1 MVCKK
6 ISGRLCLLLAV
17 LLLLCA
23 WLPLGV
29 AHAEEQSD
37 PAIDTSWYK
46 ADGVFFSLE
55 DRADF
60 LGFLSLISQGVTFQN
75 QSLQLIND
83 IDLQGA
89 VLPAA
94 GVFSGFLDGKG
105 HALVHFSQTGARPA
119 LFDTLTST
127 ATVQNLTFSDVSLQ
141 GNAQAA
147 ALAVLAQSGA
157 TIHNCTVSGGSVSAP
172 VAGGLVVHLLG
183 NASLSHCENSAQ
195 VSAEKIA
202 GGLAAQSIAE
212 QSETAQLTACINRGK
227 VSAGQTAGGLVGT
240 AQQIAFTHGLNFA
253 DVSLVGTQGEAG
265 GLVGSATLT
274 AMEGCTNSGAISA
287 SAKSSAKVLLGGLAG
302 SAGGAI
308 SNVCNTGSIKSVST
322 HSQSASGGL
331 FGAFTTGAVE
341 KAHNQGSVAGQ
352 ANTGGLF
359 GTANFV
365 PQEADAFYQLENQGA
380 VSGQANTGGLFGCLA
395 LSADSQTRSIS
406 RVLAQGANFGSVNG
420 TRSVGG
426 LVGQFTLADRTATAQ
441 SLMADS
447 MNLGQIEGES
457 QVGGLVGT
465 LPRIRCAENTALIQ
479 TSYHKG
485 NVLAK
490 TSVGTMAGAMQ
501 AEGAVFDHC
510 ASPAGKQMTGAGT
523 VDGVTELS
531 EDEFRSDA
539 LLTLLNSGRS
549 VWSFSDK
556 GEAIFAF
563 ITELLAPSASVKD
576 EAVVKHTYPL
586 VLSSTAG
593 AEITYR
599 ITMTADDKPET
610 SDPQTLYSGESLSL
624 AAYAPGTELVIEA
637 TAKAADGTQSEPATL
652 HLQIQAVQPLTITG
666 LSLSAASREYDG
678 TTTIALQ
685 GTPSLMGAIT
695 EGDDIHVD
703 GAPYG
708 RFLDKDA
715 GTGKVVSVQG
725 ISLVGADAEYYTLI
739 TPIFTADIARR
750 PLTLQNVAI
759 ADKGYDGT
767 AAANVSNID
776 LVGVLE
782 GESVSVDYLNAK
794 AAFIS
799 PDRGENVAAF
809 VTNLQLQGAD
819 SHNYSLLETTAMAS
833 GRIVT
838 MPSIDRVNTAQSGQC
853 TLSLDGLESVMPS
866 MLSPGENGTVQLYAV
881 ANDIPLPEKA
891 QTAKDDLTQSLMA
904 VDLQLKQ
911 AYVQDGVRQSE
922 STLPPGMVTSPLT
935 VHFTFATNDKKQAF
949 QICQMD
955 ASGDLIALETQ
966 TQNNSDDTVTLTAQ
980 TQSMGTF
987 VIQGTKQD
995 TSSEASFATVLPYV
1009 LLLIIVLLIIF
1020 AGRRTKGSKG

>member
-274 AMEGCTNSGAISA
+274 AMEGCTNSGAVSA

-341 KAHNQGSVAGQ
+341 KARNQGSVAGQ

-510 ASPAGKQMTGAGT
+510 ASPAGKQMTGAGA

-599 ITMTADDKPET
+599 ITLTADDKTET

-739 TPIFTADIARR
+739 TPIFTADIVRR

>member
-202 GGLAAQSIAE
+202 GGLAAQSLAE
-212 QSETAQLTACINRGK
+212 QSETTQLTACINRGK

-274 AMEGCTNSGAISA
+274 AMEGCTNSGAVSA
-287 SAKSSAKVLLGGLAG
+287 SAKSSDKVLLGGLAG
-302 SAGGAI
+302 SVGGAI

-341 KAHNQGSVAGQ
+341 KARNQGSVAGQ

-441 SLMADS
+441 SLVADS

-510 ASPAGKQMTGAGT
+510 ASPAGKQITGAGA

-556 GEAIFAF
+556 GEAVFAF
-563 ITELLAPSASVKD
+563 LTELLAPSASVKD

-599 ITMTADDKPET
+599 ITMTADDKTET
-610 SDPQTLYSGESLSL
+610 SDPQTLFSGESLSL

-652 HLQIQAVQPLTITG
+652 RLQIQAVQPLTITG

-725 ISLVGADAEYYTLI
+725 LSLVGADAEYYTLI
-739 TPIFTADIARR
+739 TPIFTADIVRR

-935 VHFTFATNDKKQAF
+935 VHFTFATNDKKQTF

>member
-172 VAGGLVVHLLG
+172 IAGGLVVHLLG

-274 AMEGCTNSGAISA
+274 AMEGCTNSGAVSA

-341 KAHNQGSVAGQ
+341 KARNQGSVAGQ

-599 ITMTADDKPET
+599 ITMTADDKRET

-739 TPIFTADIARR
+739 TPIFTADIVRR

>member
-212 QSETAQLTACINRGK
+212 QSETTQLTACINRGK

-274 AMEGCTNSGAISA
+274 AMEGCTNSGAVSA

-341 KAHNQGSVAGQ
+341 KARNQGSVAGQ

-485 NVLAK
+485 NALAK

-510 ASPAGKQMTGAGT
+510 ASPAGKQMTGAGA

-599 ITMTADDKPET
+599 ITMTADDKTET

-739 TPIFTADIARR
+739 TPIFTADIVRR

>member
-212 QSETAQLTACINRGK
+212 QSETTQLTACINRGK

-274 AMEGCTNSGAISA
+274 AMEGCTNSGAVSA

-341 KAHNQGSVAGQ
+341 KARNQGSVAGQ

-510 ASPAGKQMTGAGT
+510 ASPAGKQMTGAGA

-549 VWSFSDK
+549 VWSFSDN

-599 ITMTADDKPET
+599 ITLTADDKTET

-739 TPIFTADIARR
+739 TPIFTADIVRR

>member
-274 AMEGCTNSGAISA
+274 AMEGCTNSGAVSA

-341 KAHNQGSVAGQ
+341 KARNQGSVAGQ

-485 NVLAK
+485 NALAK

-510 ASPAGKQMTGAGT
+510 ASPAGKQMTGAGA

-549 VWSFSDK
+549 VWSFSDN

-599 ITMTADDKPET
+599 ITMTADDKTET

-739 TPIFTADIARR
+739 TPIFTADIVRR

>member
-147 ALAVLAQSGA
+147 ALAVLAQSEA

-212 QSETAQLTACINRGK
+212 QSETTQLTACINRGK

-274 AMEGCTNSGAISA
+274 AMEGCTNSGAVSA

-341 KAHNQGSVAGQ
+341 KARNQGSVAGQ

-510 ASPAGKQMTGAGT
+510 ASPAGKQMTGAGA

-549 VWSFSDK
+549 VWSFSDN

-599 ITMTADDKPET
+599 ITMTADDKTET

-739 TPIFTADIARR
+739 TPIFTADIVRR

-935 VHFTFATNDKKQAF
+935 VHFTFATNDKKQTF

-995 TSSEASFATVLPYV
+995 TSSEASFATILPYV

>member
-212 QSETAQLTACINRGK
+212 QSETTQLTACINRGK

-274 AMEGCTNSGAISA
+274 AMEGCTNSGAVSA

-341 KAHNQGSVAGQ
+341 KARNQGSVAGQ

-490 TSVGTMAGAMQ
+490 TSVGTMAGVMQ

-510 ASPAGKQMTGAGT
+510 ASPAGKQMTGAGA

-549 VWSFSDK
+549 VWSFSDN

-599 ITMTADDKPET
+599 ITMTADDKTET

-666 LSLSAASREYDG
+666 LSLSAASREYDA

-739 TPIFTADIARR
+739 TPIFTADIVRR

>member
-212 QSETAQLTACINRGK
+212 QSETTQLTACINRGK

-274 AMEGCTNSGAISA
+274 AMEGCTNSGAVSA
-287 SAKSSAKVLLGGLAG
+287 SAKSSDKVLLGGLAG
-302 SAGGAI
+302 SVGGAI

-341 KAHNQGSVAGQ
+341 KARNQGSVAGQ

-441 SLMADS
+441 SLVADS

-510 ASPAGKQMTGAGT
+510 ASPAGKQITGAGA

-531 EDEFRSDA
+531 EDEFPSDA

-556 GEAIFAF
+556 GEAVFAF
-563 ITELLAPSASVKD
+563 LTELLAPSASVKD

-599 ITMTADDKPET
+599 ITMTADDKTET
-610 SDPQTLYSGESLSL
+610 SDPQTLFSGESLSL

-652 HLQIQAVQPLTITG
+652 RLQIQAVQPLTITG

-725 ISLVGADAEYYTLI
+725 LSLVGADAEYYTLI
-739 TPIFTADIARR
+739 TPIFTADIVRR

-935 VHFTFATNDKKQAF
+935 VHFTFATNDKKQTF

>member
-212 QSETAQLTACINRGK
+212 QSETTQLTACINRGK

-274 AMEGCTNSGAISA
+274 AMEGCTNSGAVSA
-287 SAKSSAKVLLGGLAG
+287 SAKSSDKVLLGGLAG
-302 SAGGAI
+302 SVGGAI

-341 KAHNQGSVAGQ
+341 KARNQGSVAGQ

-441 SLMADS
+441 SLVADS

-510 ASPAGKQMTGAGT
+510 ASPAGKQITGAGA

-556 GEAIFAF
+556 GEAVFAF

-725 ISLVGADAEYYTLI
+725 LSLVGADAEYYTLI
-739 TPIFTADIARR
+739 TPIFTADIVRR

>member
-274 AMEGCTNSGAISA
+274 AMEGCTNSGAVSA

-341 KAHNQGSVAGQ
+341 KARNQGSVAGQ

-549 VWSFSDK
+549 VWSFSDN

-599 ITMTADDKPET
+599 ITMTADDKTET

-739 TPIFTADIARR
+739 TPIFTADIVRR

-1020 AGRRTKGSKG
+1020 AGRRTKDSKG

>member
-227 VSAGQTAGGLVGT
+227 VSAGQAAGGLVGT

-274 AMEGCTNSGAISA
+274 AMEGCTNSGAVSA

-341 KAHNQGSVAGQ
+341 KARNQGSVAGQ

-510 ASPAGKQMTGAGT
+510 ASPAGKQMTGAGA

-549 VWSFSDK
+549 VWSFSDN

-599 ITMTADDKPET
+599 ITMTADDKTET

-739 TPIFTADIARR
+739 TPIFTADIVRR

>member
-37 PAIDTSWYK
+37 LAIDTSWYK

-274 AMEGCTNSGAISA
+274 AMEGCTNSGAVSA

-341 KAHNQGSVAGQ
+341 KARNQGSVAGQ

-490 TSVGTMAGAMQ
+490 TSVGTMAGVMQ

-510 ASPAGKQMTGAGT
+510 ASPAGKQMTGAGA

-599 ITMTADDKPET
+599 ITMTADDKTET

-739 TPIFTADIARR
+739 TPIFTADIVRR

>member
-46 ADGVFFSLE
+46 ADSVFFSLE

-274 AMEGCTNSGAISA
+274 AMEGCTNSGAVSA

-341 KAHNQGSVAGQ
+341 KARNQGSVAGQ

-490 TSVGTMAGAMQ
+490 TSVGTMAGVMQ

-510 ASPAGKQMTGAGT
+510 ASPAGKQMTGAGA

-549 VWSFSDK
+549 VWSFSDN

-739 TPIFTADIARR
+739 TPIFTADIVRR

>member
-274 AMEGCTNSGAISA
+274 AMEGCTNSGAVSA

-341 KAHNQGSVAGQ
+341 KARNQGSVAGQ

-510 ASPAGKQMTGAGT
+510 ASPAGKQMTGAGA

-599 ITMTADDKPET
+599 ITMTADDKTET

-739 TPIFTADIARR
+739 TPIFTADIVRR

>member
-274 AMEGCTNSGAISA
+274 AMEGCTNSGAVSA

-341 KAHNQGSVAGQ
+341 KARNQGSVAGQ

-510 ASPAGKQMTGAGT
+510 ASPAGKQMTGAGA

-549 VWSFSDK
+549 VWSFSDN

-739 TPIFTADIARR
+739 TPIFTADIVRR

-935 VHFTFATNDKKQAF
+935 VHFTFATNDKKQTF

-995 TSSEASFATVLPYV
+995 TSSEASFATILPYV

>member
-341 KAHNQGSVAGQ
+341 KARNQGSVAGQ

-599 ITMTADDKPET
+599 ITMTADDKTET

>member
-37 PAIDTSWYK
+37 LAIDTSWYK

-212 QSETAQLTACINRGK
+212 QSETTQLTACINRGK

-274 AMEGCTNSGAISA
+274 AMEGCTNSGAVSA

-341 KAHNQGSVAGQ
+341 KARNQGSVAGQ

-510 ASPAGKQMTGAGT
+510 ASPAGKQMTGAGA

-549 VWSFSDK
+549 VWSFSDN

-599 ITMTADDKPET
+599 ITMTADDKTET

-739 TPIFTADIARR
+739 TPIFTADIVRR

>member
-341 KAHNQGSVAGQ
+341 KARNQGSVAGQ

-739 TPIFTADIARR
+739 TPIFTADIVRR

-935 VHFTFATNDKKQAF
+935 VHFTFATNDKKQTF

-995 TSSEASFATVLPYV
+995 TSSEASFATILPYV

>member
-212 QSETAQLTACINRGK
+212 QSETTQLTACINRGK

-274 AMEGCTNSGAISA
+274 AMEGCTNSGAVSA

-341 KAHNQGSVAGQ
+341 KARNQGSVAGQ

-510 ASPAGKQMTGAGT
+510 ASPAGKQMTGAGA

-549 VWSFSDK
+549 VWSFSDN

-599 ITMTADDKPET
+599 ITMTADDKRET

-739 TPIFTADIARR
+739 TPIFTADIVRR

>member
-37 PAIDTSWYK
+37 LAIDTSWYK

-274 AMEGCTNSGAISA
+274 AMEGCTNSGAVSA

-341 KAHNQGSVAGQ
+341 KARNQGSVAGQ

-995 TSSEASFATVLPYV
+995 TSSEASFATILPYV

>member
-995 TSSEASFATVLPYV
+995 TSSEASFATILPYV

>member
-212 QSETAQLTACINRGK
+212 QSETTQLTACINRGK

-274 AMEGCTNSGAISA
+274 AMEGCTNSGAVSA

-341 KAHNQGSVAGQ
+341 KARNQGSVAGQ

-510 ASPAGKQMTGAGT
+510 ASPAGKQMTGAGA

-599 ITMTADDKPET
+599 ITMTADDKTET

-637 TAKAADGTQSEPATL
+637 TAKVADGTQSEPATL

-666 LSLSAASREYDG
+666 LSLSAASREYDA

-739 TPIFTADIARR
+739 TPIFTADIVRR

>member
-172 VAGGLVVHLLG
+172 IAGGLVVHLLG

-274 AMEGCTNSGAISA
+274 AMEGCTNSGAVSA

-341 KAHNQGSVAGQ
+341 KARNQGSVAGQ

-490 TSVGTMAGAMQ
+490 TSVGTMAGVMQ

-510 ASPAGKQMTGAGT
+510 ASPAGKQMTGAGA

-599 ITMTADDKPET
+599 ITMTADDKTET

-739 TPIFTADIARR
+739 TPIFTADIVRR

>member
-274 AMEGCTNSGAISA
+274 AMEGCTNSGAVSA

-341 KAHNQGSVAGQ
+341 KARNQGSVAGQ

-510 ASPAGKQMTGAGT
+510 ASPAGKQMTGAGA

-599 ITMTADDKPET
+599 ITMTADDKTET

-637 TAKAADGTQSEPATL
+637 TAKVADGTQSEPATL

-739 TPIFTADIARR
+739 TPIFTADIVRR

>member
-227 VSAGQTAGGLVGT
+227 VSAGQAAGGLVGT

-274 AMEGCTNSGAISA
+274 AMEGCTNSGAVSA

-341 KAHNQGSVAGQ
+341 KARNQGSVAGQ

-510 ASPAGKQMTGAGT
+510 ASPAGKQMTGAGA

-599 ITMTADDKPET
+599 ITLTADDKTET

-739 TPIFTADIARR
+739 TPIFTADIVRR

>member
-1 MVCKK
+1 M
-6 ISGRLCLLLAV
+6 
-17 LLLLCA
+17 
-23 WLPLGV
+23 
-29 AHAEEQSD
+29 
-37 PAIDTSWYK
+37 
-46 ADGVFFSLE
+46 
-55 DRADF
+55 
-60 LGFLSLISQGVTFQN
+60 
-75 QSLQLIND
+75 
-83 IDLQGA
+83 
-89 VLPAA
+89 
-94 GVFSGFLDGKG
+94 
-105 HALVHFSQTGARPA
+105 
-119 LFDTLTST
+119 
-127 ATVQNLTFSDVSLQ
+127 
-141 GNAQAA
+141 
-147 ALAVLAQSGA
+147 
-157 TIHNCTVSGGSVSAP
+157 
-172 VAGGLVVHLLG
+172 
-183 NASLSHCENSAQ
+183 
-195 VSAEKIA
+195 
-202 GGLAAQSIAE
+202 
-212 QSETAQLTACINRGK
+212 
-227 VSAGQTAGGLVGT
+227 
-240 AQQIAFTHGLNFA
+240 
-253 DVSLVGTQGEAG
+253 
-265 GLVGSATLT
+265 
-274 AMEGCTNSGAISA
+274 
-287 SAKSSAKVLLGGLAG
+287 
-302 SAGGAI
+302 
-308 SNVCNTGSIKSVST
+308 
-322 HSQSASGGL
+322 
-331 FGAFTTGAVE
+331 
-341 KAHNQGSVAGQ
+341 
-352 ANTGGLF
+352 
-359 GTANFV
+359 
-365 PQEADAFYQLENQGA
+365 
-380 VSGQANTGGLFGCLA
+380 
-395 LSADSQTRSIS
+395 
-406 RVLAQGANFGSVNG
+406 
-420 TRSVGG
+420 
-426 LVGQFTLADRTATAQ
+426 
-441 SLMADS
+441 
-447 MNLGQIEGES
+447 
-457 QVGGLVGT
+457 
-465 LPRIRCAENTALIQ
+465 
-479 TSYHKG
+479 
-485 NVLAK
+485 LAK

-510 ASPAGKQMTGAGT
+510 ASPAGKQITGAGA

-556 GEAIFAF
+556 GEAVFAF
-563 ITELLAPSASVKD
+563 LTELLAPSASVKD

-599 ITMTADDKPET
+599 ITMTADDKTET
-610 SDPQTLYSGESLSL
+610 SDPQTLFSGESLSL

-652 HLQIQAVQPLTITG
+652 RLQIQAVQPLTITG

-725 ISLVGADAEYYTLI
+725 LSLVGADAEYYTLI
-739 TPIFTADIARR
+739 TPIFTADIVRR

-935 VHFTFATNDKKQAF
+935 VHFTFATNDKKQTF

>member
-274 AMEGCTNSGAISA
+274 AMEGCTNSGAVSA

-341 KAHNQGSVAGQ
+341 KARNQGSVAGQ

-406 RVLAQGANFGSVNG
+406 RVLAQGANFSSVNG

-485 NVLAK
+485 NALAK

-510 ASPAGKQMTGAGT
+510 ASPAGKQMTGAGA

-599 ITMTADDKPET
+599 ITMTADDKTET

-739 TPIFTADIARR
+739 TPIFTADIVRR

-935 VHFTFATNDKKQAF
+935 VHFTFATNDKKQTF

-995 TSSEASFATVLPYV
+995 TSSEASFATILPYV

>member
-172 VAGGLVVHLLG
+172 IAGGLVVHLLG

-274 AMEGCTNSGAISA
+274 AMEGCTNSGAVSA

-341 KAHNQGSVAGQ
+341 KARNQGSVAGQ

-599 ITMTADDKPET
+599 ITMTADDKRET

-637 TAKAADGTQSEPATL
+637 TAKAADGAQSEPATL

-739 TPIFTADIARR
+739 TPIFTADIVRR

>member
-172 VAGGLVVHLLG
+172 IAGGLVVHLLG

-274 AMEGCTNSGAISA
+274 AMEGCTNSGAVSA

-341 KAHNQGSVAGQ
+341 KARNQGSVAGQ

-510 ASPAGKQMTGAGT
+510 ASPAGKQMTGAGA

-549 VWSFSDK
+549 VWSFSDN

-599 ITMTADDKPET
+599 ITMTADDKTET

-739 TPIFTADIARR
+739 TPIFTADIVRR

>member
-37 PAIDTSWYK
+37 LAIDTSWYK

-274 AMEGCTNSGAISA
+274 AMEGCTNSGAVSA

-341 KAHNQGSVAGQ
+341 KARNQGSVAGQ

-510 ASPAGKQMTGAGT
+510 ASPAGKQMTGAGA

-549 VWSFSDK
+549 VWSFSDN

-599 ITMTADDKPET
+599 ITMTADDKTET

-739 TPIFTADIARR
+739 TPIFTADIVRR

>member
-212 QSETAQLTACINRGK
+212 QSETTQLTACINRGK

-274 AMEGCTNSGAISA
+274 AMEGCTNSGAVSA
-287 SAKSSAKVLLGGLAG
+287 SAKSSDKVLLGGLAG
-302 SAGGAI
+302 SVGGAI

-341 KAHNQGSVAGQ
+341 KARNQGSVAGQ

-441 SLMADS
+441 SLVADS

-510 ASPAGKQMTGAGT
+510 ASPAGKQITGAGA

-556 GEAIFAF
+556 GEAVFAF
-563 ITELLAPSASVKD
+563 LTELLAPSASVKD

-599 ITMTADDKPET
+599 ITMTADDKTET
-610 SDPQTLYSGESLSL
+610 SDPQTLFSGESLSL

-652 HLQIQAVQPLTITG
+652 RLQIQAVQPLTITG

-725 ISLVGADAEYYTLI
+725 LSLVGADAEYYTLI
-739 TPIFTADIARR
+739 TPIFTADIVRR

-776 LVGVLE
+776 LVGALE

-935 VHFTFATNDKKQAF
+935 VHFTFATNDKKQTF

>member
-212 QSETAQLTACINRGK
+212 QSETTQLTACINRGK

-274 AMEGCTNSGAISA
+274 AMEGCTNSGAVSA

-341 KAHNQGSVAGQ
+341 KARNQGSVAGQ

-510 ASPAGKQMTGAGT
+510 ASPAGKQMTGAGA

-599 ITMTADDKPET
+599 ITLTADDKTET

-739 TPIFTADIARR
+739 TPIFTADIVRR

-955 ASGDLIALETQ
+955 APGDLIALETQ

-1009 LLLIIVLLIIF
+1009 LLLIISTAYHLC
-1020 AGRRTKGSKG
+1020 RPRTKGSKG

>member
-212 QSETAQLTACINRGK
+212 QSETTQLTACINRGK

-274 AMEGCTNSGAISA
+274 AMEGCTNSGAVSA

-341 KAHNQGSVAGQ
+341 KARNQGSVAGQ

-490 TSVGTMAGAMQ
+490 TSVGTMAGVMQ

-510 ASPAGKQMTGAGT
+510 ASPAGKQMTGAGA

-599 ITMTADDKPET
+599 ITMTADDKTET

-637 TAKAADGTQSEPATL
+637 TAKVADGTQSEPATL

-739 TPIFTADIARR
+739 TPIFTADIVRR

>member
-172 VAGGLVVHLLG
+172 IAGGLVVHLLG

-274 AMEGCTNSGAISA
+274 AMEGCTNSGAVSA

-341 KAHNQGSVAGQ
+341 KARNQGSVAGQ

-395 LSADSQTRSIS
+395 LSADSQTRSSS

-510 ASPAGKQMTGAGT
+510 ASPAGKQMTGAGA

-599 ITMTADDKPET
+599 ITMTADDKTET

-739 TPIFTADIARR
+739 TPIFTADIVRR

>member
-172 VAGGLVVHLLG
+172 IAGGLVVHLLG

-274 AMEGCTNSGAISA
+274 AMEGCTNSGAVSA

-341 KAHNQGSVAGQ
+341 KARNQGSVAGQ

-510 ASPAGKQMTGAGT
+510 ASPAGKQMTGAGA

-599 ITMTADDKPET
+599 ITLTADDKTET

-739 TPIFTADIARR
+739 TPIFTADIVRR

>member
-274 AMEGCTNSGAISA
+274 AMEGCTNSGAVSA

-341 KAHNQGSVAGQ
+341 KARNQGSVAGQ

-510 ASPAGKQMTGAGT
+510 ASPAGKQMTGAGA

-549 VWSFSDK
+549 VWSFSDN

-599 ITMTADDKPET
+599 ITLTADDKTET

-739 TPIFTADIARR
+739 TPIFTADIVRR